1 VVAFAQPDPKVLI
14 RRSVENYERD
24 WHAATH
30 WGYTQTDVTRAD
42 GTNEVDVSEVFPLE
56 GTPYERL
63 IRKGGRALSSDE
75 QRKEDEK
82 YRKAVRQRQ
91 AETPAERAGRI
102 DKYEQQRAFIREI
115 PAAYN
120 FTLVGEDTAGNRPAW
135 VLRMIPRPG
144 FEPATAHAGMLKHI
158 EGTLWID
165 KEELRWAKAEAH
177 IVDTV
182 SIGWILARIDPGAH
196 VAMNWD
202 RVAEGLWM
210 PNRID
215 INGTAR
221 VLLVHSKKVDE
232 EVTFSGFHP
241 GMAGP
246 TRAESI
252 GKPPPAGSAAFH

>member
-1 VVAFAQPDPKVLI
+1 MWQSPCNVHGVKLLLAGALLGVVAFAQPDPKVLI

-24 WHAATH
+24 WHAATR

-115 PAAYN
+115 PGRHECKECVPGHGHRMAVA
-120 FTLVGEDTAGNRPAW
+120 TLLQR
-135 VLRMIPRPG
+135 PRPVD
-144 FEPATAHAGMLKHI
+144 ML
-158 EGTLWID
+158 
-165 KEELRWAKAEAH
+165 LRSQ
-177 IVDTV
+177 ILQRSFYDLLCLGVDCYR
-182 SIGWILARIDPGAH
+182 RIH
-196 VAMNWD
+196 WH
-202 RVAEGLWM
+202 R
-210 PNRID
+210 
-215 INGTAR
+215 
-221 VLLVHSKKVDE
+221 
-232 EVTFSGFHP
+232 F
-241 GMAGP
+241 
-246 TRAESI
+246 
-252 GKPPPAGSAAFH
+252 